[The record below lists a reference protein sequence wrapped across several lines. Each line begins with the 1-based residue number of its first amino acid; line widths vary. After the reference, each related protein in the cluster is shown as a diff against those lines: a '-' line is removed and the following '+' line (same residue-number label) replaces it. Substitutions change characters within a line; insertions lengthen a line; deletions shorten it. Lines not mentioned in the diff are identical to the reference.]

1 MIDAD
6 AVTVSPVPGN
16 PDDRRSLDV
25 IGARQQRGAPDMT
38 CLKSMIAA
46 LSLAAATASASA
58 QAGRPTEIGFGIFTF
73 TSGPAAAYGMPGRNA
88 AELVINQMNAAGGI
102 GGVRVK
108 PIYVDEGQ
116 GTDGVVTE
124 FRKLASDNTNQ
135 VMIAALSSANCLAL
149 APIADQL
156 QMPTFMWNCDTHQLF
171 LKDKYKYVYR
181 TNSSTVPEFV
191 ASAIYLLSVK
201 PDVKTVAIINP
212 DYAFGRDAGLIFKQT
227 LKALKPDIEIVA
239 ELYPKLG
246 SPTYNTEISRLEAAR
261 PDVIFSNLWG
271 ADLENFVRQAAPREL
286 FTRTKAILALGES
299 ALQHVGGSLPDGV
312 IIGVIGD
319 GWWMSPDAQAKPQTK
334 AFVEAYRQR
343 FNEYPV
349 FPSFKMAN
357 TLYAVK
363 AVYEKAL
370 AAKKDRWP
378 TRDDLVAAAKNLKTD
393 TLTGTLALRDDNDG
407 LVDQIV
413 GVTKKD
419 PRYPFPIMGGMV
431 RYPASLV
438 TPPTGTDPI
447 AWIGNL
453 KPAMMSSVPKPGSYQ

>member
-1 MIDAD
+1 M
-6 AVTVSPVPGN
+6 T
-16 PDDRRSLDV
+16 SLKA
-25 IGARQQRGAPDMT
+25 I
-38 CLKSMIAA
+38 
-46 LSLAAATASASA
+46 ATALLLILSAAIGSASA
-58 QAGRPTEIGFGIFTF
+58 QTNKAAEIGFGIFTF

-88 AELVINQMNAAGGI
+88 AELVINQINASGGI
-102 GGVRVK
+102 GGVPIK
-108 PIYVDEGQ
+108 PIYVDEGL
-116 GTDGVVTE
+116 GTDGVIAE
-124 FRKLASDNTNQ
+124 FRRLASDNANQ

-149 APIADQL
+149 APVAEQL

-171 LKDKYKYVYR
+171 LKDSYKYVYR

-191 ASAIYLLSVK
+191 ADVLYLLSVD
-201 PDVKTVAIINP
+201 PTFKTIAIINP
-212 DYAFGRDAGLIFKQT
+212 DYAFGRDAGLIVKET
-227 LKALKPDIEIVA
+227 LKALKPDVEIVA

-246 SPTYNTEISRLEAAR
+246 SPSYNTEISRLVSAQ
-261 PDVIFSNLWG
+261 PDVIFSNFWG

-286 FTRTKAILALGES
+286 FARSKVILALGES
-299 ALQHVGGSLPDGV
+299 ALQHVGTLLPDGV

-319 GWWMSPDAQAKPQTK
+319 GYWLAPDAQRKPQTR
-334 AFVEAYRQR
+334 AFVESYRQR

-370 AAKKDRWP
+370 ATNKDRWP

-393 TLTGTLALRDDNDG
+393 TLTGTLSLREDNDG

-419 PRYPFPIMGGMV
+419 PAYPFPVMGEMV
-431 RYPASLV
+431 RYPATMV
-438 TPPTGTDPI
+438 TPPVGTDPI
-447 AWIGNL
+447 AWIESL
-453 KPAMMSSVPKPGSYQ
+453 KPSILATVPKPGSYK

>member
-1 MIDAD
+1 
-6 AVTVSPVPGN
+6 
-16 PDDRRSLDV
+16 
-25 IGARQQRGAPDMT
+25 MT
-38 CLKSMIAA
+38 RLKTAA
-46 LSLAAATASASA
+46 LGVAMLTALASPAAAQTGKPS
-58 QAGRPTEIGFGIFTF
+58 EIGFGIFTF

-88 AELVINQMNAAGGI
+88 AELVISQINATGGI
-102 GGVRVK
+102 GGVPIK

-116 GTDGVVTE
+116 GTEGVVAE
-124 FRKLASDNTNQ
+124 FRRLASDPNNHA
-135 VMIAALSSANCLAL
+135 MIAALSSANCLAL
-149 APIADQL
+149 APVAEQL

-181 TNSSTVPEFV
+181 TNSSTVPEFI
-191 ASAIYLLSVK
+191 ASALYLLSVK
-201 PDVKTVAIINP
+201 PEVKRVAIINP
-212 DYAFGRDAGLIFKQT
+212 DYAFGRDAGLIFKET
-227 LKALKPDIEIVA
+227 LKSLKSDIEVVA

-246 SPTYNTEISRLEAAR
+246 SPSFATEISRLIAAQ

-286 FTRTKAILALGES
+286 FTRNTVILALGES
-299 ALQHVGGSLPDGV
+299 VLQRVGTQLPEGV

-319 GWWMSPDAQAKPQTK
+319 GWWLSPHAQKNPRTTE
-334 AFVEAYRQR
+334 FVENYRKR

-357 TLYAVK
+357 SLYAVK
-363 AVYEKAL
+363 AIYEKAL
-370 AAKKDRWP
+370 AETKGRWP
-378 TRDDLVAAAKNLKTD
+378 TRDDLVAAAKGLKTE
-393 TLTGTLALRDDNDG
+393 TLTGSLVLRADNDG

-419 PRYPFPIMGGMV
+419 PRYPFPIMGEMV

-438 TPPTGTDPI
+438 TPPPGTDPI

-453 KPAMMSSVPKPGSYQ
+453 KPSILATIPKPGSYK